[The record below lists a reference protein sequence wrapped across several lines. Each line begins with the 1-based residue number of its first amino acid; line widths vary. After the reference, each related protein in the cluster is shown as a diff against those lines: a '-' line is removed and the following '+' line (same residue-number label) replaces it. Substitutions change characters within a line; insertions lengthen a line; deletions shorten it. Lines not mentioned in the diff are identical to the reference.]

1 MEITRCQFSILRF
14 PPLRSRR
21 VEGIT
26 KDKLRKVWVNLQSG
40 IQGFVSLFDEL
51 SSIEHELR
59 LPANHLSVARSF
71 NALDSAVTA
80 GASKPIKL

>member
-1 MEITRCQFSILRF
+1 
-14 PPLRSRR
+14 
-21 VEGIT
+21 
-26 KDKLRKVWVNLQSG
+26 VNLQSG